1 MSLLGVPNF
10 GVEVAK
16 YLEREQHRRT
26 AVSEDSSKW
35 RMNAYYFGFTPTGIP
50 AIDRILS
57 AVACAGKG
65 CHHTE
70 DWGEFGGGYD
80 HLRGENYVEM
90 IQNAADDAASLFK
103 PLPPPPEVK

>member
-1 MSLLGVPNF
+1 M
-10 GVEVAK
+10 
-16 YLEREQHRRT
+16 
-26 AVSEDSSKW
+26 SEDSSKW

-90 IQNAADDAASLFK
+90 IQNAADDAAALFK
-103 PLPPPPEVK
+103 SLPPPPEVK